1 MTGTP
6 VPLPVPA
13 AMLGEGPCWDG
24 ATGALYW
31 VDIPADR
38 VHRLDGDGAHRSWD
52 VGQTAAAVVLRS
64 SGGLVLA
71 ARDGFLTL
79 DPVTGT
85 VASLVTLGLPE
96 DCRLNDGACD
106 QAGRFFAGSMADDE
120 APGRGTLYCLD
131 PDHSVAEVIPQ
142 VTISNGIGWSPDGGR
157 MYYVDSATRRV
168 DVMDYDPATGAIA
181 DRRLLAA
188 IDAGDA
194 MPDGLAVDTEGCV
207 WVALW
212 DGGAVL
218 RFGPDG
224 RLRHSLELPV
234 PRVTSCAFGGPDLET
249 LYITTAAGPG
259 CSGGDLFSAV
269 AGVAGLTTHAYQG

>member
-6 VPLPVPA
+6 APLPVPGA
-13 AMLGEGPCWDG
+13 SLGEGPCWDAASG
-24 ATGALYW
+24 SLYW
-31 VDIPADR
+31 VDIEVGR
-38 VHRLDGDGAHRSWD
+38 VLRLDGGGAFRGWD
-52 VGQTAAAVVLRS
+52 VGQAVGAVVVRS

-79 DPVTGT
+79 DPETGA
-85 VASLVTLGLPE
+85 VAPLVSVGLPE
-96 DCRLNDGACD
+96 GCRMNDGACD
-106 QAGRFFAGSMADDE
+106 QAGRFFAGTMADDE
-120 APGRGTLYCLD
+120 APDRGTLYRLD
-131 PDHSVAEVIPQ
+131 PDHSISIVIPR

-157 MYYVDSATRRV
+157 MYFVDSPTRRV
-168 DVMDYDPATGAIA
+168 DALDYDPATGAIA
-181 DRRLLAA
+181 GRRPFAR

-194 MPDGLAVDTEGCV
+194 IPDGLAVDAEGCV

-224 RLRHSLELPV
+224 RLMDSLELPT

-259 CSGGDLFSAV
+259 RSGGELFSV
-269 AGVAGLTTHAYQG
+269 QAGVAGLATHAYQG